1 LSGFL
6 LDTCVLSEFK
16 KPQPDLG
23 LYAWLASVDAALA
36 FISAITLGELR
47 YGMDLL
53 PNTSKRR
60 ELERWLVSEVMLDFA
75 GRILPVD
82 SEVADRWGRIRAHA
96 RLLGNTIP
104 PVDGMLAATAL
115 HRNLT
120 IVTRNEAHFTMAG
133 ASVLNPWNGS
143 G

>member
-1 LSGFL
+1 MSGFL

-23 LYAWLASVDAALA
+23 LYSWLASADAAVA

-47 YGMDLL
+47 YGIDLL
-53 PNTSKRR
+53 PATSKRH

-75 GRILPVD
+75 GRTIPVD
-82 SEVADRWGRIRAHA
+82 SDVADRWGAIRARA
-96 RLLGNTIP
+96 RLQGNTIP

-115 HRNLT
+115 QRNLT

-133 ASVLNPWNGS
+133 ASVLNPWNGNS
-143 G
+143 